1 MNNID
6 KLTLMIDDECN
17 KIKYLSFEDYPII
30 KQVNRNY
37 ITMMKR

>member
-1 MNNID
+1 MDNINN
-6 KLTLMIDDECN
+6 LTLMIDEECK
-17 KIKYLSFEDYPII
+17 KIGYLSFEDYPII